1 MASLS
6 FSKVATVG
14 STGLTAGRVYFET
27 STGLIKVAT
36 SATATDVF
44 GGVRSASYSNETK
57 ILTIINQ
64 AGETI
69 TLDLS
74 DVASADSVT
83 AELNKKL
90 NIGTSADASTVQS
103 YYGLKKYTDEAKSS
117 AISSANSYTDEKIG
131 EIPAAVVYKGDGTTI
146 TQSGSS
152 EVTFAVGTIA
162 QSKVSGLE
170 SALAGKAATSHT
182 HTKSQITDFD
192 EADYATA
199 AQGTKADTALQS
211 VTAAGSGNLTLTA
224 AAKSGTSQAISG
236 SLTTS
241 TVTSGGSGLV
251 VASDVKSYIAS
262 QINAA
267 QVSAL
272 KYKGSCTYAELP
284 KSPAQGDVWNV
295 TDAHESVPA
304 GTNYAWDGKAWD
316 PLAGSVDLS
325 PYLTSAIAS
334 STYATKTELTSG
346 LAGKANTSHKH
357 AIADVTDLQST
368 LDAKVPTT
376 RTVNGKALSANVVI
390 GGGDIVV
397 GGEGDYAEDTVQEA
411 IDALKTAIGGKVDT
425 NTTYTFANGTDGSFT
440 VTPSAGVAQKV
451 TIGKPATAGTAD
463 NATTA
468 NKVAQ
473 ALVVKL
479 NGGTAEG
486 TSQFTFNGSAAKTVN
501 ITAASVG
508 AAAASHQHSA
518 ADITSGTLA
527 VARGGTGITAAPS
540 MLVNLASTSAAGIFA
555 TAPRPGVTGT
565 LPIANGGTGAT
576 TAAAARTALGVDT
589 AISSAITAA

>member
-1 MASLS
+1 MANLS

-14 STGLTAGRVYFET
+14 STDLVTGRVYFET
-27 STGLIKVAT
+27 STGLIKVAK
-36 SATATDVF
+36 SETATDIF
-44 GGVRSASYSNETK
+44 GGVRSASYSDETK

-103 YYGLKKYTDEAKSS
+103 YYGLKNYVDEQ
-117 AISSANSYTDEKIG
+117 ID
-131 EIPAAVVYKGDGTTI
+131 EIPAAIVYKGDGTTI

-152 EVTFAVGTIA
+152 TVTFAVGTIA

-170 SALAGKAATSHT
+170 SALAGKAAASHT
-182 HTKSQITDFD
+182 HTKAQITDFD

-211 VTAAGSGNLTLTA
+211 ISASGSGNLTLTA
-224 AAKSGTSQAISG
+224 ASKSGTTQAISG

-241 TVTSGGSGLV
+241 TVSSGGAGLV

-284 KSPAQGDVWNV
+284 KSPAQGDVYNV
-295 TDAHESVPA
+295 TDKHENVPA

-316 PLAGSVDLS
+316 PLAGAVDLS
-325 PYLTSAIAS
+325 PYLTSSTAA
-334 STYATKTELTSG
+334 STYATKTELSSG
-346 LAGKANTSHKH
+346 LASKANTSHKH

-411 IDALKTAIGGKVDT
+411 IDALKTAVDAKPSTDT
-425 NTTYTFANGTDGSFT
+425 NTTYTFANGSDGSFT
-440 VTPSAGVAQKV
+440 VTPSTGGAQKV

-463 NATTA
+463 KATTA

-473 ALVVKL
+473 SLVVKL
-479 NGGTAEG
+479 NGGTTEG
-486 TSQFTFNGSAAKTVN
+486 TSQFTFNGSTAKTVN
-501 ITAASVG
+501 ITAALVG
-508 AAAASHQHSA
+508 AAASSHTHSNYVPTTRTVNGKALSSNITLTATDVNADAKGSADA
-518 ADITSGTLA
+518 AL
-527 VARGGTGITAAPS
+527 
-540 MLVNLASTSAAGIFA
+540 NSAKSYADGLWVWAEFE
-555 TAPRPGVTGT
+555 
-565 LPIANGGTGAT
+565 
-576 TAAAARTALGVDT
+576 
-589 AISSAITAA
+589 

>member
-1 MASLS
+1 MANLS

-14 STGLTAGRVYFET
+14 STGLVAGRVYFET

-36 SATATDVF
+36 SATATDIF
-44 GGVRSASYSNETK
+44 GGVRSASYSEETK

-83 AELNKKL
+83 TELAKKL
-90 NIGTSADASTVQS
+90 NVGTSADASTVQS

-170 SALAGKAATSHT
+170 SALAGKAAVSHT

-199 AQGTKADTALQS
+199 AQGAKADTAVQTVRATNTGTNIS
-211 VTAAGSGNLTLTA
+211 IA
-224 AAKSGTSQAISG
+224 AAKSGTTINLTP

-241 TVTSGGSGLV
+241 TVTSGGAGLV
-251 VASDVKSYIAS
+251 IASDVKSYVAS
-262 QINAA
+262 QLAAA

-272 KYKGSCTYAELP
+272 KYKGSCAYEELP
-284 KSPAQGDVWNV
+284 EDAAQGDVWNV
-295 TDAHESVPA
+295 TDAHDNVPA

-316 PLAGSVDLS
+316 PLAGAVDLS
-325 PYLTSAIAS
+325 PYLTSSSAA
-334 STYATKTELTSG
+334 STYATKTELTGG
-346 LAGKANTSHKH
+346 LAGKANTSHTH
-357 AIADVTDLQST
+357 AISDVTNLQTT
-368 LDAKVPTT
+368 LDSKVPNT
-376 RTVNGKALSANVVI
+376 RTVNGKALSANVVV

-411 IDALKTAIGGKVDT
+411 IDALKTVVNGKVDT
-425 NTTYTFANGTDGSFT
+425 NTTYTFANGADGSFT
-440 VTPSAGVAQKV
+440 VTPSTGGAQKV

-463 NATTA
+463 
-468 NKVAQ
+468 KVGHG
-473 ALVVKL
+473 LTVSL
-479 NGGTAEG
+479 NGTAQ
-486 TSQFTFNGSAAKTVN
+486 TKFDGSADVAFN

-508 AAAASHQHSA
+508 AATTSHTHANYVPTSRTVNGKALTDNITLTA
-518 ADITSGTLA
+518 AD
-527 VARGGTGITAAPS
+527 
-540 MLVNLASTSAAGIFA
+540 VNADAAGAA
-555 TAPRPGVTGT
+555 T
-565 LPIANGGTGAT
+565 N
-576 TAAAARTALGVDT
+576 ALSQAKTYADGLWVW
-589 AISSAITAA
+589 AEFE

>member
-1 MASLS
+1 MANLS

-14 STGLTAGRVYFET
+14 STGLVTGRVYFET
-27 STGLIKVAT
+27 STGLIKVAK
-36 SATATDVF
+36 SETATDIF
-44 GGVRSASYSNETK
+44 GGVRSASYSEESK

-83 AELNKKL
+83 AELGKKL

-103 YYGLKKYTDEAKSS
+103 YYGLKKYADEAKSS

-131 EIPAAVVYKGDGTTI
+131 EIPAAIVYKGDGTTI

-170 SALAGKAATSHT
+170 SALAGKAAVSHT
-182 HTKSQITDFD
+182 HTKAQITDFD

-199 AQGTKADTALQS
+199 AQGAKADTAIQTVRAS
-211 VTAAGSGNLTLTA
+211 NTGTNISIA
-224 AAKSGTSQAISG
+224 AAKSGTTINLTPSV
-236 SLTTS
+236 TTS
-241 TVTSGGSGLV
+241 TVSSNGSGLTT
-251 VASDVKSYIAS
+251 ASDVKSYVDSAVNTAVS
-262 QINAA
+262 
-267 QVSAL
+267 SAL
-272 KYKGSCTYAELP
+272 KYKGSCAYAELP
-284 KSPAQGDVWNV
+284 EEPVVGDVWNV
-295 TDAHESVPA
+295 TDAHENVPA
-304 GTNYAWDGKAWD
+304 GTNYAWNGESWD
-316 PLAGSVDLS
+316 ALAGSVDLS
-325 PYLTSAIAS
+325 PYLTSEIAS
-334 STYATKTELTSG
+334 STYATKSALTSG
-346 LAGKANTSHKH
+346 LAGKANTEHTH
-357 AIADVTDLQST
+357 EIADVTDLQSA

-411 IDALKTAIGGKVDT
+411 IDALKTAVDAKPSTDT
-425 NTTYTFANGTDGSFT
+425 NTTYTFANGADGSFT
-440 VTPSAGVAQKV
+440 VTPSTGGAQKV

-468 NKVAQ
+468 AKVAQ
-473 ALVVKL
+473 SLIVKL

-508 AAAASHQHSA
+508 AAAASHTHSNYVPTTRTINKKA
-518 ADITSGTLA
+518 LSADITL
-527 VARGGTGITAAPS
+527 TAAD
-540 MLVNLASTSAAGIFA
+540 VNADAKGSADAALTSAKSYADGLWVWAEFE
-555 TAPRPGVTGT
+555 
-565 LPIANGGTGAT
+565 
-576 TAAAARTALGVDT
+576 
-589 AISSAITAA
+589 